1 MAAANTN
8 IVVTPIALSL
18 SPPGNQTPHHFHHYL
33 SPLGVTPSPFA
44 NSVAST
50 NSWSS
55 RLAVL
60 RRSNILLR
68 ALAFLL
74 SFASAL
80 SLAAPPPHAAEGPQA
95 AFNFQDHPEFS
106 YCLSAVIVT
115 SIYSALQLFKSIWDI
130 AFKGVILPEKISDY
144 ITFFLDQVV
153 AYLLIS
159 SSSISMLATVRIPPQ
174 RYRAAAIVSTI
185 ASLAAFFA
193 IAASAIISGY
203 KLCKRIIW

>member
-50 NSWSS
+50 NSRSS
-55 RLAVL
+55 RLAIL
-60 RRSNILLR
+60 RRSNLLR

-95 AFNFQDHPEFS
+95 AFNFQDHPEFR
-106 YCLSAVIVT
+106 YGLSAVIVT

-159 SSSISMLATVRIPPQ
+159 SSSISMLATVKIPPQ
-174 RYRAAAIVSTI
+174 RYRAAAIVSII
-185 ASLAAFFA
+185 ASLAAFLA